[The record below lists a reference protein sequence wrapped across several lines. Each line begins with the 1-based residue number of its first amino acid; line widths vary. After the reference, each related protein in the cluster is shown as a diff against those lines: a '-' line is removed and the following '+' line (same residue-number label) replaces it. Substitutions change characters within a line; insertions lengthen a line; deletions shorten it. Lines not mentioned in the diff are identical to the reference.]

1 MPEDERPL
9 SDNDDLLTRYNMETV
24 KYVCEFFFGNFW
36 HWLGLFILI
45 STIFSGGF
53 INIFTKNK
61 KRD

>member
-1 MPEDERPL
+1 
-9 SDNDDLLTRYNMETV
+9 METV